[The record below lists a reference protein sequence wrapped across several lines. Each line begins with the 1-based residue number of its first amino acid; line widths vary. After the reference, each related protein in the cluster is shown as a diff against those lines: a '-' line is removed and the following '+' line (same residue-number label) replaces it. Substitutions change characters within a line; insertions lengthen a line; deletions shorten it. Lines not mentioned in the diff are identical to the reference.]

1 MMVKINLIAVG
12 RIKDP
17 SLVGLISEFQKRIK
31 PLSAPAV
38 TEIKDE
44 GLSKEAEKLAK
55 YLGQDTYVL
64 DEAGKMLSS
73 AEFAEFLKNRDR
85 PITFIIGG
93 PEGIDGYIKKQSHL
107 ISLSKMTFT
116 HEMARLFLVEQI
128 YRACMINSGRGYY
141 HK

>member
-1 MMVKINLIAVG
+1 MAKITLIAVG
-12 RIKDP
+12 RLKDP
-17 SLVGLISEFQKRIK
+17 SLVALISEFQKRLK
-31 PLSAPAV
+31 PLSDLSII
-38 TEIKDE
+38 ELKDE
-44 GLSKEAEKLAK
+44 GTSKEAEKLAK
-55 YLGQDTYVL
+55 YQGPDTYVL
-64 DEAGKMLSS
+64 DETGKMLTST
-73 AEFAEFLKNRDR
+73 EFAAFLKNSDR

-93 PEGIDGYIKKQSHL
+93 PEGIASSIKTQAHL